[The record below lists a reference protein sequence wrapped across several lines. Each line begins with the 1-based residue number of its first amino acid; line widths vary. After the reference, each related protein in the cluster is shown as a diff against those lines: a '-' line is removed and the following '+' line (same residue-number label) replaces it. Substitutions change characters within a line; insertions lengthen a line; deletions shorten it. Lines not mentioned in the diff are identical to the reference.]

1 MTSQSELP
9 DVQSEVSHPAR
20 PEILAGIDRVRV
32 RLALAGDRA
41 ATAVVSM
48 VARVP
53 LGHRGVHMS
62 RLYRILVPEGAE
74 MPLAEFG
81 SRLESAARAQETVQL
96 LATLGWE
103 DLVER
108 AAPVSGSVGFHPY
121 RVELRAEWSPSEGV
135 RFRTRMETAAMLA
148 CPCSKALSGELGF
161 HNQRGILQAEVDGN
175 WSDRPAGLIDALDR
189 AASNRVHPVLRREDE
204 KEVIDAISRGNSF
217 RFVEDAASRLLDI
230 LDAGGHG
237 GASVHVRSMESIH
250 AHDAVAWAGSRGQE
264 LAEGILL
271 R

>member
-1 MTSQSELP
+1 MSSQSALP
-9 DVQSEVSHPAR
+9 DVQSEISQPAR

-32 RLALAGDRA
+32 RLALGNGRT
-41 ATAVVSM
+41 ATTIVTLS
-48 VARVP
+48 ARVP

-62 RLYRILVPEGAE
+62 RLYRMLAPDGQAL
-74 MPLAEFG
+74 PLEELQA
-81 SRLESAARAQETVQL
+81 RLTAVAVAQETTQL
-96 LATLGWE
+96 IATLAWE

-108 AAPVSGSVGFHPY
+108 SAPVTGSVGSHPY
-121 RVELRAEWSPSEGV
+121 RVELRASWTHEEGV
-135 RFRTRMETAAMLA
+135 AFRTRVESAAMLA
-148 CPCSKALSGELGF
+148 CPCSKALSGDLGF

-175 WSDRPAGLIDALDR
+175 WSDRIISLLDALDK

-204 KEVIDAISRGNSF
+204 KEVIDALSRENSF
-217 RFVEDAASRLLDI
+217 RFVEDAATRLLDI
-230 LDAGGHG
+230 LDEAAHTGV
-237 GASVHVRSMESIH
+237 SIHVRSMESIH

>member
-1 MTSQSELP
+1 MSIQIDLP
-9 DVQSEVSHPAR
+9 DVQSEVSDPAR

-32 RLALAGDRA
+32 RLALGGART
-41 ATAVVSM
+41 ATAIVSM

-62 RLYRILVPEGAE
+62 RLYRMLVPEGAE
-74 MPLAEFG
+74 LPLVEFG
-81 SRLESAARAQETVQL
+81 SRLEIAAKAQDTVQL
-96 LATLGWE
+96 LATLAWE
-103 DLVER
+103 DLVDR
-108 AAPVSGSVGFHPY
+108 AAPISGSVGFHPF
-121 RVELRAEWSPSEGV
+121 RVELRAQWSPVAGV
-135 RFRTRMETAAMLA
+135 RFRTRVESAAMLA

-175 WSDRPAGLIDALDR
+175 WSDRPSGLLDALDR

-204 KEVIDAISRGNSF
+204 KEVIDALSRGNSF
-217 RFVEDAASRLLDI
+217 RFVEDAATRLLDV
-230 LDAGGHG
+230 LDAAGHT